1 MEKVILTLVSTLA
14 VIITIDTMRKCYQ
27 QKEWLFFALEAVVLI
42 VVVAM
47 ICIK

>member
-1 MEKVILTLVSTLA
+1 MEEVILTILSTLA

-42 VVVAM
+42 AVVAT
-47 ICIK
+47 IIVE